1 MKKNKFLSLIV
12 VFLFAFN
19 ALSDFKSDIKINSN
33 SIEFL
38 KESKKINFFDSVEIN
53 SKYVNIKAESATYDQ
68 KEDVISF
75 SGKPSI
81 IKSKRDG
88 NLFNGKAEK
97 ILFFNDEE
105 VHLIGNASMKYEDIS
120 ISSNIIIF
128 NPQSGKMTSG
138 WKFMLEVKQIT
149 KSIKDKKI
157 LSQISFEV
165 GKGEIYGLLGP
176 NGAGK
181 TTTFYI
187 IAGLINSEEG
197 KILLLDEDISD
208 LQMHKRSKLGIK
220 YLPQEPSIFQGLT
233 VYENLRG
240 LAELSLQNQNDI
252 KEFIESS
259 IEEFGLSEI
268 SNLKGRQLSGGQ
280 RRKVEIARTLAAKPK
295 VILMDEPFAG
305 IDPIAIEDIKNV
317 LKKLVDKNIGIL
329 ITDHNV
335 RETLEICNQAAI
347 INNGEI
353 IAEGDKDE
361 LINNKLVKKVY
372 LGDMYN

>member
-1 MKKNKFLSLIV
+1 
-12 VFLFAFN
+12 
-19 ALSDFKSDIKINSN
+19 
-33 SIEFL
+33 
-38 KESKKINFFDSVEIN
+38 
-53 SKYVNIKAESATYDQ
+53 
-68 KEDVISF
+68 
-75 SGKPSI
+75 
-81 IKSKRDG
+81 
-88 NLFNGKAEK
+88 
-97 ILFFNDEE
+97 
-105 VHLIGNASMKYEDIS
+105 
-120 ISSNIIIF
+120 
-128 NPQSGKMTSG
+128 
-138 WKFMLEVKQIT
+138 MLEVKQIT

-157 LSQISFEV
+157 LSQISFKV

-187 IAGLINSEEG
+187 IAGLINSEKG

-208 LQMHKRSKLGIK
+208 LPMHKRSKLGIK

-240 LAELSLQNQNDI
+240 LAELSLKNQNDI

-317 LKKLVDKNIGIL
+317 LKKLVDKNIGVL